1 MLGENLRQIRKRN
14 GETQIDLAHIIGVT
28 QTTVSQYENGTKTPS
43 FKTLMKI
50 ASHYR
55 VSTDYLMGESENNDA
70 PRPSVPGARWIPVLG
85 NVPAG
90 TPIEAVQDILD
101 YEEISPEM
109 AASGEFF
116 ALRVKGDS
124 MAPRIMSGDVLIVRR
139 CEDCEN
145 GQVAVVMVNSDEATV
160 KRVRK
165 DQYGG
170 LMLLPDNAAYE
181 PGYFS
186 AEEVRTLPV
195 TIIGVV
201 VERRGPV

>member
-1 MLGENLRQIRKRN
+1 MF
-14 GETQIDLAHIIGVT
+14 GETLKMLRKKSGESQVELAEILGSS
-28 QTTVSQYENGTKTPS
+28 QTMISMFESGKQLPTY
-43 FKTLMKI
+43 KTLVKI
-50 ASHYR
+50 ATHYR
-55 VSTDYLMGESENNDA
+55 VSTDYLMGEAGGSDE
-70 PRPSVPGARWIPVLG
+70 PRPTVPGSRWIPVLG

-90 TPIEAVQDILD
+90 TPIEAVQDVLD
-101 YEEISPEM
+101 YEEINPEM
-109 AASGEFF
+109 AASGEYF

-124 MAPRIMSGDVLIVRR
+124 MAPRIMNGDVLIVRR
-139 CEDCEN
+139 CEDCES

-186 AEEVRTLPV
+186 ADEVRTLPV